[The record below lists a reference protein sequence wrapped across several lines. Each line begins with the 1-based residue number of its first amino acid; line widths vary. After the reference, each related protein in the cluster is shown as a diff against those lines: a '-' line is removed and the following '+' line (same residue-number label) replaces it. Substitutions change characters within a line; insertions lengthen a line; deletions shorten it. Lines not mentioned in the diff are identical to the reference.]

1 MDNVEEEIRVEKMHN
16 MEKKHSIEILGSEF
30 NEIHNKHTSFKDNSK
45 KHLED
50 LEGKYHNELH
60 TKEQLEAD
68 FAELK
73 EKFDKL
79 ELANN
84 QMRATIEE
92 EQMFPTKEGEERER
106 AEEMAEI
113 KKDVDLLSQK
123 I

>member
-1 MDNVEEEIRVEKMHN
+1 MHN
-16 MEKKHSIEILGSEF
+16 MEKKHSIEILDSEF

-50 LEGKYHNELH
+50 LEGKYNNELH
-60 TKEQLEAD
+60 TKEQLEAH

-113 KKDVDLLSQK
+113 KKDVELLSQK